1 MPKPLRNLSLLWHRL
16 FNKKKIMIDDLW
28 VSTDPHTIPRHV
40 RSLLFKNVYE
50 DQERELV
57 RTYLKQGD
65 RVLEIGTGI
74 GMVSLLVNNIC
85 GPGNVR
91 SYEANPD
98 MESLILAN
106 FSLNGIEPDLHMKA
120 ITKDGSKIEFFKD
133 DRILSSSSIDRGI
146 NSTKCVVESDALETV
161 LVSFKPNFIVMD
173 VEGAEVELLKN
184 TDLKSVRGL
193 IVELHPHIVGQ
204 KKIDALVAELNSNDF
219 QISVNRGNTYVFIR
233 EID

>member
-1 MPKPLRNLSLLWHRL
+1 MRDAH
-16 FNKKKIMIDDLW
+16 
-28 VSTDPHTIPRHV
+28 
-40 RSLLFKNVYE
+40 E

-65 RVLEIGTGI
+65 RILEIGTGI

-85 GPGNVR
+85 GTDNVR

-98 MESLILAN
+98 LGPLILAN

-133 DRILSSSSIDRGI
+133 ERVLSSSTIDRGI
-146 NSTKCVVESDALETV
+146 NSTKCVVESDALEAV
-161 LVSFKPNFIVMD
+161 LLSYKPDFIVMD
-173 VEGAEVELLKN
+173 VEGAEVELLKDTN
-184 TDLKSVRGL
+184 LEGVRGL

-204 KKIDALVAELNSNDF
+204 EKIDALVADLNSIGF
-219 QISVNRGNTYVFIR
+219 QISANRGKTYVFLS
-233 EID
+233 